1 MSALAIAAPTDWA
14 GVPDTSLANL
24 GAYSRFVWRSN
35 WLRLAVWALLT
46 VGMIG
51 FVAVYYLR
59 MFGTDWQ
66 ALKDFGDIAATPPM
80 NALVGVITNPYTLG
94 GAIWCKYWMFGAMML
109 QIGLLYLTTRN
120 LRGDEDAG
128 RAELTRAY
136 PLGLHSRLLAT
147 VWINIAGAL
156 VIGVLCGPMV
166 ASVISQSDW
175 GGGATGAYMF
185 GLSVATMG
193 ILGVGIAAFT
203 NQVAPTNGGANGL
216 GVGAIAVFYVIRM
229 VGDMNSA
236 DVLLWI
242 SPIGWGQKVD
252 PWGANRAWPMLLQVL
267 LALVLIAVAWM
278 LETRRDLGAGLVAAR
293 PGSSKALRL
302 TTTSVGLSLRTQ
314 RASIIAWL
322 LGVMI
327 MGDLLGG
334 VVQKMAD
341 MIESSGAFT
350 GAAVQAGLNGT
361 VALMAGIMALAIT
374 AFAIQSVSTVRANEE
389 AGLAEAQLAGP
400 LSRTGWALRRLAV
413 AFVVTIVVLV
423 VAGGMMGY
431 AYVAS
436 GQGID
441 PSWQTTCVKAVLVY
455 LPAVALLMSVFVLGF
470 GWWPRQC
477 VAVTWAVLALM
488 FIGTIVGVATGIPQR
503 ILDLMPYQALP
514 AIPAVP
520 MNWTPV
526 LVESAIAVV
535 FTVAGLA
542 GFRRR
547 NVPVL

>member
-1 MSALAIAAPTDWA
+1 
-14 GVPDTSLANL
+14 
-24 GAYSRFVWRSN
+24 
-35 WLRLAVWALLT
+35 
-46 VGMIG
+46 
-51 FVAVYYLR
+51 
-59 MFGTDWQ
+59 
-66 ALKDFGDIAATPPM
+66 
-80 NALVGVITNPYTLG
+80 
-94 GAIWCKYWMFGAMML
+94 
-109 QIGLLYLTTRN
+109 
-120 LRGDEDAG
+120 
-128 RAELTRAY
+128 
-136 PLGLHSRLLAT
+136 
-147 VWINIAGAL
+147 
-156 VIGVLCGPMV
+156 
-166 ASVISQSDW
+166 
-175 GGGATGAYMF
+175 
-185 GLSVATMG
+185 
-193 ILGVGIAAFT
+193 
-203 NQVAPTNGGANGL
+203 
-216 GVGAIAVFYVIRM
+216 
-229 VGDMNSA
+229 A